1 MEYIST
7 REATAKWGIS
17 TTRITI
23 LANEGRIPGAK
34 RIGRNWIIPAS
45 ATKPVERKPHQSKNS
60 KGDTV
65 ETNDFSFPLYHF
77 RSDWNHITETKL
89 SKQQQLLLTAETA
102 VLECRFEDAYPLLVS
117 ILSEPDDIVTE
128 IGCLWNTGI
137 CCVAMNKPDEFSR
150 IFLRLKLLLSED
162 FPHREDLVIIFDF
175 LNTYV
180 DTLSAFANK
189 DDYNTDIHAQ
199 ALPLTCMLIGYSNLT
214 KEAMHLGK
222 ADTTMMKLT
231 LRFLK
236 STSANIAIEFMHIY
250 LFGIYSLRQD
260 MTEANKHAKAAMQI
274 AYENKLYLP
283 LVSYYSYNALFFDP
297 ILKQYPV
304 EFQKHCQQLV
314 LEYEKNF
321 TAFLSS
327 IAETSVISKLSS
339 SDYPIIYGILQGL
352 SYNTIAKKLDIH
364 PQTVIYRVDKIR
376 KKLDIKSRKE
386 LKDYLNNYL

>member
-7 REATAKWGIS
+7 KEASAKWGIS

-34 RIGRNWIIPAS
+34 RIGRNWMIPAS
-45 ATKPVERKPHQSKNS
+45 ATKPVERKPHQSKVS
-60 KGDTV
+60 KDDTS
-65 ETNDFSFPLYHF
+65 EANDFSFPLYHF
-77 RSDWNHITETKL
+77 RADWNPMTKTQL

-102 VLECRFEDAYPLLVS
+102 VLECRFADAYPLLTS
-117 ILSEPDDIVTE
+117 ILNEPDDIVTE

-162 FPHREDLVIIFDF
+162 FPHREDLVIIFDS
-175 LNTYV
+175 LNIYI
-180 DTLSAFANK
+180 DTLVAFANK
-189 DDYNTDIHAQ
+189 EDYNTDIHDQSLAF
-199 ALPLTCMLIGYSNLT
+199 TCMLIGYSSLT

-236 STSANIAIEFMHIY
+236 STSANIVIEFMHIY
-250 LFGIYSLRQD
+250 LFCIYSLRQD
-260 MTEANKHAKAAMQI
+260 MTEANKHAKIAMQI

-283 LVSYYSYNALFFDP
+283 LVSYYSYNALFWDS

-304 EFQKHCQQLV
+304 DFQKHCQQLV
-314 LEYEKNF
+314 SEYEENF
-321 TAFLSS
+321 TAFLST
-327 IAETSVISKLSS
+327 ITETPVVSKLSS
-339 SDYPIIYGILQGL
+339 SDYHIIYGILQGL
-352 SYNTIAKKLDIH
+352 SYNAIAKKLDIH
-364 PQTVIYRVDKIR
+364 PQTVIYRIEKIR
-376 KKLDIKSRKE
+376 NKLDIKSRKE
-386 LKDYLNNYL
+386 LKDYLNTYL